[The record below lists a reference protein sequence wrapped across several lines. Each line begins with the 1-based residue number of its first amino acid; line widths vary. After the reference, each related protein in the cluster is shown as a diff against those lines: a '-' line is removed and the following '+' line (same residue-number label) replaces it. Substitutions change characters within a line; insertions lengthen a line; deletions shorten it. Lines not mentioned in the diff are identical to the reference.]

1 MENKTKTVSGLVIP
15 IDWDDDGTVLGA
27 AIFDREERRYM
38 IQQDE
43 MGKELLNLIKTEV
56 EVEGTVKKGKK
67 GQMTLKVKDFWLKTE
82 DNRRGL
88 FELDRSERR

>member
-27 AIFDREERRYM
+27 AIFDREERKYM

-43 MGKELLNLIKTEV
+43 IGKELLNLIKTEV

-82 DNRRGL
+82 DNRLGL
-88 FELDRSERR
+88 FERDRSERR